1 MTDNSSKSPAPL
13 AFCRIRPATYRPST
27 DKERAVVVPQSKPF
41 RSGKMLNANGIARDF
56 LPETSSSRLGD
67 ASGNVSGNIAGNLDE
82 STAVSSLKELIA
94 AGDHRLDPMLAT
106 ITDAARQLTG
116 ASGAALAMWKDG
128 AMICRARS
136 GDTAPALG
144 ARLSAETG
152 ISGECLRTGKIQYC
166 TDTENDPLV
175 DVEVCRSLGLRSIAV
190 LPIQGW
196 RGVNG
201 VLEVF
206 STKPAAF
213 PEQSITFL
221 QQLAALAERARASQP
236 HDASSAARKPPS
248 AMERPQPSGL
258 FPASDRVGD
267 LALAFLGDRSRPLV
281 LGAIGL
287 VAISLLALVIWVGRR
302 GPDEADG
309 KTHAMMPSVGGAT
322 TTVNATVNAATPYF
336 PHRHP
341 PDNDPVWKVNPGG
354 ETLFPFSGKT
364 SAGTPVKFAAKMD
377 VVSGKKTHADRSLLL
392 GDVAANVAVPHG
404 VPNSQAGSQME
415 SQAISHDDSRS
426 EPRSDETAS
435 TEPPSI
441 SAGSTNQSALNNDEV
456 LSAKDSSPGL
466 SAPASQEVTGGQL
479 LHRVAPVYPAEARLL
494 RLEGTVILAA
504 VVTEDGTVG
513 DVNVVEG
520 AAVLA
525 QSAVDAVKH
534 WRYQPYELD
543 GKPLKK
549 ETRITI
555 DFKFPS
561 EAGSH

>member
-1 MTDNSSKSPAPL
+1 
-13 AFCRIRPATYRPST
+13 
-27 DKERAVVVPQSKPF
+27 
-41 RSGKMLNANGIARDF
+41 
-56 LPETSSSRLGD
+56 
-67 ASGNVSGNIAGNLDE
+67 
-82 STAVSSLKELIA
+82 
-94 AGDHRLDPMLAT
+94 MLAT

-116 ASGAALAMWKDG
+116 ASGAALARWKDG

-152 ISGECLRTGKIQYC
+152 ISGECLRTGKIQHC
-166 TDTENDPLV
+166 SDTENDALV

-213 PEQSITFL
+213 SEQSIAFL
-221 QQLAALAERARASQP
+221 QQLAALAERARAAQP
-236 HDASSAARKPPS
+236 HDASSAARKLPS
-248 AMERPQPSGL
+248 AIERPQPSSL

-267 LALAFLGDRSRPLV
+267 VVLAFLGDRSRPLV

-287 VAISLLALVIWVGRR
+287 VAISLLALVIWLGRR

-309 KTHAMMPSVGGAT
+309 NTQARTSSSGGA
-322 TTVNATVNAATPYF
+322 TTVNATVNAVSAYA
-336 PHRHP
+336 PHKHP
-341 PDNDPVWKVNPGG
+341 PDNDPVWKANPGG
-354 ETLFPFSGKT
+354 ESLFSYSGKPL
-364 SAGTPVKFAAKMD
+364 AGTPVHFASKVV
-377 VVSGKKTHADRSLLL
+377 VVSGKKTQADRSRADRSHGDRSLLL
-392 GDVAANVAVPHG
+392 ADVAGNVAVPHD
-404 VPNSQAGSQME
+404 VPGSQAGSE
-415 SQAISHDDSRS
+415 IGSQARSPNDSRS
-426 EPRSDETAS
+426 DPRSDETVS

-441 SAGSTNQSALNNDEV
+441 SAGSTNQSALNNNGV
-456 LSAKDSSPGL
+456 LSAKDSLRGPSEL
-466 SAPASQEVTGGQL
+466 VSQGITGGQL
-479 LHRVAPVYPAEARLL
+479 LHRVAPVYPAQARLL

-504 VVTEDGTVG
+504 VVMEDGTVG

-520 AAVLA
+520 SPVLA

-543 GKPLKK
+543 GKPVKK
-549 ETRITI
+549 ETRINI
-555 DFKFPS
+555 DFKFPES
-561 EAGSH
+561 LSH

>member
-1 MTDNSSKSPAPL
+1 
-13 AFCRIRPATYRPST
+13 
-27 DKERAVVVPQSKPF
+27 VPQSKPF
-41 RSGKMLNANGIARDF
+41 RSGKMLNANGIDRDS
-56 LPETSSSRLGD
+56 LPETSSSGLGNT
-67 ASGNVSGNIAGNLDE
+67 SGNVSGNISGNLDE
-82 STAVSSLKELIA
+82 STALSSLKGLIA

-152 ISGECLRTGKIQYC
+152 ISGECLRTGKIQHC

-201 VLEVF
+201 ILEVF

-213 PEQSITFL
+213 SEQSITFL

-236 HDASSAARKPPS
+236 HDASSAPRKLPS
-248 AMERPQPSGL
+248 AIERPQPSGL

-267 LALAFLGDRSRPLV
+267 VALAFLGTRSRPLV

-287 VAISLLALVIWVGRR
+287 VAISLLGLVIWLGRR

-309 KTHAMMPSVGGAT
+309 KTQATTSSSGGA
-322 TTVNATVNAATPYF
+322 TTVNATVNAVTAYRPGK
-336 PHRHP
+336 HL
-341 PDNDPVWKVNPGG
+341 PDNDRVWKANPGG
-354 ETLFPFSGKT
+354 ESLFPYSGKPL
-364 SAGTPVKFAAKMD
+364 AGTPVHFASK
-377 VVSGKKTHADRSLLL
+377 VVVVTGKKAQADRSRADRSHGDRSLLL
-392 GDVAANVAVPHG
+392 ADAAANVTAPHE
-404 VPNSQAGSQME
+404 VPNSQAAS
-415 SQAISHDDSRS
+415 
-426 EPRSDETAS
+426 RSDETGS

-441 SAGSTNQSALNNDEV
+441 SADSVNQPALDNNGV
-456 LSAKDSSPGL
+456 LSAKDSLPGP
-466 SAPASQEVTGGQL
+466 SAPGSQGVTGGQL
-479 LHRVAPVYPAEARLL
+479 LHRVAPVYPAQALLL
-494 RLEGTVILAA
+494 RLEGTVVLAA
-504 VVTEDGTVG
+504 VVMEDGTVG

-520 AAVLA
+520 SAMLA

-534 WRYQPYELD
+534 WRYKPYELD
-543 GKPLKK
+543 GKPVKK

-555 DFKFPS
+555 DFKFPES
-561 EAGSH
+561 ESLNH

>member
-1 MTDNSSKSPAPL
+1 
-13 AFCRIRPATYRPST
+13 
-27 DKERAVVVPQSKPF
+27 VVVPQSKPF
-41 RSGKMLNANGIARDF
+41 RSGKIVNANAIDRDA
-56 LPETSSSRLGD
+56 LSETSSSGV
-67 ASGNVSGNIAGNLDE
+67 SSGNISGNLDE
-82 STAVSSLKELIA
+82 STALSSLKELIA

-144 ARLSAETG
+144 ARLSAATG
-152 ISGECLRTGKIQYC
+152 ISGECLRSGKIQHC

-201 VLEVF
+201 ILEVF

-213 PEQSITFL
+213 TEQSLAFL

-236 HDASSAARKPPS
+236 HDASSAARKPPP
-248 AMERPQPSGL
+248 AIERPQPSGL

-267 LALAFLGDRSRPLV
+267 VVLAFLGDRSRPLV

-287 VAISLLALVIWVGRR
+287 VAISLLSLVIWLGRR

-309 KTHAMMPSVGGAT
+309 KAQATTLSSVGA
-322 TTVNATVNAATPYF
+322 TTVNATVNAVSAYA
-336 PHRHP
+336 PHKRP
-341 PDNDPVWKVNPGG
+341 PDNDPVWKANPGG
-354 ETLFPFSGKT
+354 ESLFPYGGKPL
-364 SAGTPVKFAAKMD
+364 AGTPVHFASKVM
-377 VVSGKKTHADRSLLL
+377 VVTGKKAHADRPHADRSLLL
-392 GDVAANVAVPHG
+392 ADAAANVTAPHEI
-404 VPNSQAGSQME
+404 PNSQAV
-415 SQAISHDDSRS
+415 SRS
-426 EPRSDETAS
+426 DSRSDETGS

-441 SAGSTNQSALNNDEV
+441 SADSVNQPALDNNGV
-456 LSAKDSSPGL
+456 LSAKDSLPGP
-466 SAPASQEVTGGQL
+466 SAPGSQGVTGGQL
-479 LHRVAPVYPAEARLL
+479 LHRFAPVYPAQARLL
-494 RLEGTVILAA
+494 RLEGTVVLAA
-504 VVTEDGTVG
+504 VVMEDGTVG

-520 AAVLA
+520 STVLA

-534 WRYQPYELD
+534 WRYKPYELD
-543 GKPLKK
+543 GKPVKN
-549 ETRITI
+549 EIRITI
-555 DFKFPS
+555 DFKFPES
-561 EAGSH
+561 EALNH

>member
-1 MTDNSSKSPAPL
+1 
-13 AFCRIRPATYRPST
+13 
-27 DKERAVVVPQSKPF
+27 
-41 RSGKMLNANGIARDF
+41 
-56 LPETSSSRLGD
+56 
-67 ASGNVSGNIAGNLDE
+67 
-82 STAVSSLKELIA
+82 
-94 AGDHRLDPMLAT
+94 MLAT

-152 ISGECLRTGKIQYC
+152 ISGECLHTGRIQHC

-213 PEQSITFL
+213 TNQNIALL

-236 HDASSAARKPPS
+236 HDASSAARKLPS
-248 AMERPQPSGL
+248 AIQKPQPSGL
-258 FPASDRVGD
+258 LPASDRVGD
-267 LALAFLGDRSRPLV
+267 VALAFLGTRSRPLV

-287 VAISLLALVIWVGRR
+287 VAISLLALVIWLGWR

-309 KTHAMMPSVGGAT
+309 KAHATPSSGGA
-322 TTVNATVNAATPYF
+322 TTVNATVNAATAYF
-336 PHRHP
+336 PHKHP
-341 PDNDPVWKVNPGG
+341 PDNDPIWKANPGG
-354 ETLFPFSGKT
+354 ESLLPFGGKI
-364 SAGTPVKFAAKMD
+364 SAGTPVKFASKMD
-377 VVSGKKTHADRSLLL
+377 VVSGKKAHVGRPHADRSLLL
-392 GDVAANVAVPHG
+392 ADVAANVAVPREG
-404 VPNSQAGSQME
+404 PSSRVGLQIGSQGV
-415 SQAISHDDSRS
+415 SPNDSRS
-426 EPRSDETAS
+426 DPHSDETAS
-435 TEPPSI
+435 AESPSI
-441 SAGSTNQSALNNDEV
+441 SPGSANQSALNGS
-456 LSAKDSSPGL
+456 LSAKDSLPGL
-466 SAPASQEVTGGQL
+466 SEPVSQGVTGGQL
-479 LHRVAPVYPAEARLL
+479 LHRVAPVYPAQARQL
-494 RLEGTVILAA
+494 RLDGSVILAA
-504 VVTEDGTVG
+504 VVMEDGTVG

-520 AAVLA
+520 SPVLA

-534 WRYQPYELD
+534 WRYKPYELD
-543 GKPLKK
+543 GKPVKK
-549 ETRITI
+549 ETKITI

-561 EAGSH
+561 DAGSR